1 MAQFHSIHSNIWED
15 DKFRRLSGSSKLL
28 YVYSFSN
35 HRCPISGIYKL
46 SPESMAFDTGI
57 HPDCKA
63 ELRELIEI
71 GLIAYDFAR
80 NVIWVRGKIKHDK
93 SWTTK
98 MRMKS
103 IKSNLSEFSK
113 CSFMTI
119 VFEQYPFLADLA
131 IEAEQERNRFQGC
144 GEKEVAPALEAEE
157 ALEIEKDES

>member
-1 MAQFHSIHSNIWED
+1 MS
-15 DKFRRLSGSSKLL
+15 
-28 YVYSFSN
+28 
-35 HRCPISGIYKL
+35 
-46 SPESMAFDTGI
+46 FDTGI

-63 ELRELIEI
+63 ELEELIEI
-71 GLIAYDFAR
+71 GLIAYDFSR

-113 CSFMTI
+113 CSFMAI

-131 IEAEQERNRFQGC
+131 IEAEQERNGFQGSR
-144 GEKEVAPALEAEE
+144 EKEVASALEAEK
-157 ALEIEKDES
+157 ALEIEKDESS